1 MDFHYTSRYEE
12 KYILHSC
19 DISNKL
25 CIFVGEMEEL
35 VNIAHPFQT
44 VEEFQLR
51 AGDKQAG
58 LIHRLAGK
66 YPQLLKRCG
75 MKRVLL
81 AVSVA
86 WALTDVAKAGDME
99 VFDHIDEAL
108 SPIGEYGCVKTPASG
123 CVMVEGQPFYIN
135 EGEDCMLRFLW
146 DGFTIF
152 IDHEGIAMVQQIFF
166 DIADLRQS
174 KAYAVMGEEVGP
186 PPKPLKCTM
195 EPPAKTLEEEVNAPG
210 MENVSEIT
218 KNSTMPSVKEN
229 LIEKEKGDEWENV
242 ENCLFADLVDEALF
256 LNKRDAALGLK
267 MLMEPL
273 CRKEKGKAR
282 DIAIEQT
289 ERLEYGIQKMKE

>member
-1 MDFHYTSRYEE
+1 MIILYTSRYEE

-108 SPIGEYGCVKTPASG
+108 SPIGDYGCVKTPASG
-123 CVMVEGQPFYIN
+123 CVMVEGQPFCIN

-152 IDHEGIAMVQQIFF
+152 IDNEGIAMVQQVFF

-174 KAYAVMGEEVGP
+174 KAYDVMGEEIGP
-186 PPKPLKCTM
+186 PPKPLK
-195 EPPAKTLEEEVNAPG
+195 EKVNAP
-210 MENVSEIT
+210 EVEIGSDVT
-218 KNSTMPSVKEN
+218 KNSPKPSVAET
-229 LIEKEKGDEWENV
+229 LTEMEKVDEWENV
-242 ENCLFADLVDEALF
+242 EASLVADLLDEALF
-256 LNKRDAALGLK
+256 LNKRDIALHVK
-267 MLMEPL
+267 MVMEPL

>member
-1 MDFHYTSRYEE
+1 M
-12 KYILHSC
+12 HSC
-19 DISNKL
+19 DISNKI
-25 CIFVGEMEEL
+25 CIFVVEMEEL

-51 AGDKQAG
+51 AGDKQAR

-99 VFDHIDEAL
+99 VFDHIDDAL
-108 SPIGEYGCVKTPASG
+108 SPIGEYGCLRSPANG
-123 CVMVEGQPFYIN
+123 CVIVDGQPFYIN

-152 IDHEGIAMVQQIFF
+152 IDHEGVAVVQQVFF

-174 KAYAVMGEEVGP
+174 KAYAVMGEEMEP
-186 PPKPLKCTM
+186 PPKPMKEKVDASPKPLGEEKDATS
-195 EPPAKTLEEEVNAPG
+195 TDLSLEG
-210 MENVSEIT
+210 T
-218 KNSTMPSVKEN
+218 KKSTMTSVIETSTETEN
-229 LIEKEKGDEWENV
+229 KDEWEDKEVN
-242 ENCLFADLVDEALF
+242 LLADLVDEVLILGERHTAL
-256 LNKRDAALGLK
+256 RVK
-267 MLMEPL
+267 MVMEPL

-289 ERLEYGIQKMKE
+289 ERLEYGIEKMKE